1 MEIEDLKTIW
11 ASVDERLK
19 KQEVLKESLI
29 KDMIYKKT
37 NKSLNMLLWAELPGI
52 PVILLLLPFIV
63 YAYEK
68 FGGRHTMWDSMVIF
82 CGAVCT
88 VMLPYLIYK
97 AYLLTKIDLS
107 DNIRKNLLYINRF
120 NILIKKEKTL
130 SIFFFAPV
138 YTILII
144 LMLLEAKADAFNW
157 VLATCILI
165 LVVLYACWVYKK
177 IYDKNIQ
184 SIQKSLET
192 LKELEE
198 EDNNF

>member
-11 ASVDERLK
+11 ASVDEQLK

-37 NKSLNMLLWAELPGI
+37 NKSLNILLWAELPGI

-63 YAYEK
+63 YAYQK
-68 FGGRHTMWDSMVIF
+68 FGGRHIMWDSMVIF

-107 DNIRKNLLYINRF
+107 DNIRNNLLYINRF
-120 NILIKKEKTL
+120 NILIKKEKTI
-130 SIFFFAPV
+130 SIFFSAPV
-138 YTILII
+138 YTILILYYYI
-144 LMLLEAKADAFNW
+144 YQFFNCIRIVSVMIGLSIHEDIKKNGSSPRAQLLP
-157 VLATCILI
+157 I
-165 LVVLYACWVYKK
+165 
-177 IYDKNIQ
+177 
-184 SIQKSLET
+184 
-192 LKELEE
+192 ELPAVPVI
-198 EDNNF
+198 